1 VSHVEALP
9 FSRSSDGEEETMRG
23 ERDGGTER
31 RRQKK
36 RRKKR
41 KPLRGKDRPKG
52 EGGGSFAKFSFVSY
66 LNSPSP
72 FASLLSLSLSLSFF
86 WLGVL

>member
-23 ERDGGTER
+23 ERGGGTEK

-52 EGGGSFAKFSFVSY
+52 EG
-66 LNSPSP
+66 
-72 FASLLSLSLSLSFF
+72 
-86 WLGVL
+86 